1 MKANRTKQPE
11 KFIPVNLILETQ
23 AEVDGIYTLLNQP
36 QIRGSVGFSEGTYAV
51 LELYKDNQ
59 NSLNLYRELI
69 KVLK

>member
-36 QIRGSVGFSEGTYAV
+36 QIRGSVGFSEGSTP
-51 LELYKDNQ
+51 
-59 NSLNLYRELI
+59 S
-69 KVLK
+69 